1 MRRVI
6 LFAVLLTAFVNV
18 ATASS
23 IDTVYISTMSTTH
36 IRFSSELKYVDL
48 SNKVLSARIV
58 EGSKDIVAVKAKEAF
73 EFTTTMSC
81 LEADGG
87 LHTFIVAYDE
97 RPKVLI
103 VDMRR
108 SPVRP
113 GMTGLTKTGMTD
125 MTKPRVTDLVQ
136 EDLDEKVG
144 VLDTLEREIYHIGD
158 VAYDI
163 KVLCENVI
171 IQDDVTY
178 IVLNVENGSAVSYS
192 MSSPRFVI
200 ESKRK
205 TKRGLVYE
213 KQLFPKRTSGECT
226 VAPGTMS
233 RLVFSFDKVMLVK
246 GQVFRIYL
254 YEDDGPRNFVLS
266 FGVRD
271 LARR

>member
-6 LFAVLLTAFVNV
+6 LLTVLLTAFVRV
-18 ATASS
+18 AMASTV
-23 IDTVYISTMSTTH
+23 DTVYISTMSTTH

-58 EGSKDIVAVKAKEAF
+58 EGSNDIVAVKAKDTF
-73 EFTTTMSC
+73 DFTTTMSC
-81 LEADGG
+81 LEADGR

-108 SPVRP
+108 SPVKP
-113 GMTGLTKTGMTD
+113 GMRDKIKLEMAN
-125 MTKPRVTDLVQ
+125 MVRWIS
-136 EDLDEKVG
+136 DENVG
-144 VLDTLEREIYHIGD
+144 AIDTLEREIYHIGD

-163 KVLCENVI
+163 RVLCENVI
-171 IQDDVTY
+171 IKDDVTY
-178 IVLNVENGSAVSYS
+178 IVLSIENGSAVSYS

-200 ESKRK
+200 ENKRK

-213 KQLFPKRTSGECT
+213 KQLFPKRTSGET
-226 VAPGTMS
+226 VTAPGTVS
-233 RLVFSFDKVMLVK
+233 RMVFSFDKVTLVK
-246 GQVFRIYL
+246 GQVFKIYL
-254 YEDDGPRNFVLS
+254 YEDGGPRNFVLS

-271 LARR
+271 VNDVELM

>member
-58 EGSKDIVAVKAKEAF
+58 EESKDIVAVKAKEAF

-81 LEADGG
+81 LEADGR

-97 RPKVLI
+97 SPEVLI

-113 GMTGLTKTGMTD
+113 EMTD
-125 MTKPRVTDLVQ
+125 MTKPRVTVLVQ

-144 VLDTLEREIYHIGD
+144 ILDSLEREIYHIGD

-163 KVLCENVI
+163 KILCENVI
-171 IQDDVTY
+171 IKDDVTY
-178 IVLNVENGSAVSYS
+178 IVLSIENSSAVSYS
-192 MSSPRFVI
+192 MSCPRFVI

-213 KQLFPKRTSGECT
+213 KQLFPKHTSGET
-226 VAPGTMS
+226 VTAPGTVS
-233 RLVFSFDKVMLVK
+233 RMEFSFDKVTLVK

-254 YEDDGPRNFVLS
+254 YEDGGPRNFVLS
-266 FGVRD
+266 FGVKD
-271 LARR
+271 LR

>member
-81 LEADGG
+81 LEADGR

-97 RPKVLI
+97 NPEVLI
-103 VDMRR
+103 MDMRR

-113 GMTGLTKTGMTD
+113 GMTDVTR
-125 MTKPRVTDLVQ
+125 PRVTDLVQ
-136 EDLDEKVG
+136 ENLDEKVG
-144 VLDTLEREIYHIGD
+144 ILDSLEREIYHIGD

-171 IQDDVTY
+171 IKDDVTY
-178 IVLNVENGSAVSYS
+178 I
-192 MSSPRFVI
+192 F
-200 ESKRK
+200 
-205 TKRGLVYE
+205 
-213 KQLFPKRTSGECT
+213 FEC
-226 VAPGTMS
+226 
-233 RLVFSFDKVMLVK
+233 
-246 GQVFRIYL
+246 
-254 YEDDGPRNFVLS
+254 
-266 FGVRD
+266 
-271 LARR
+271 

>member
-6 LFAVLLTAFVNV
+6 LLAILLSAFVNV

-23 IDTVYISTMSTTH
+23 VDTVYISTMSTTH

-58 EGSKDIVAVKAKEAF
+58 ESGKDIVAVKAKEAF
-73 EFTTTMSC
+73 DFTTTMSC
-81 LEADGG
+81 LEADGR

-97 RPKVLI
+97 RPDVLI
-103 VDMRR
+103 VDMRG

-113 GMTGLTKTGMTD
+113 GMTDLI
-125 MTKPRVTDLVQ
+125 KPEVGNSVGWIP
-136 EDLDEKVG
+136 DENVG
-144 VLDTLEREIYHIGD
+144 AIDTLEREIYHIGD

-163 KVLCENVI
+163 KVFCENVI
-171 IQDDVTY
+171 IKDDVTY
-178 IVLNVENGSAVSYS
+178 IVLSIENGSAVSYS
-192 MSSPRFVI
+192 ISSPRFVI

-233 RLVFSFDKVMLVK
+233 RLVFSFDKVTLVK
-246 GQVFRIYL
+246 GQVFRVYL
-254 YEDDGPRNFVLS
+254 YEEGGPRDFVVS
-266 FGVRD
+266 FRVGD
-271 LARR
+271 MK

>member
-6 LFAVLLTAFVNV
+6 LLAILLIASVSV

-23 IDTVYISTMSTTH
+23 VDTVYISTMSTTH

-81 LEADGG
+81 LEADGR
-87 LHTFIVAYDE
+87 LHTFIVAYDASPE
-97 RPKVLI
+97 VLI

-108 SPVRP
+108 FPVRP
-113 GMTGLTKTGMTD
+113 GMTD
-125 MTKPRVTDLVQ
+125 MINPRVTDMIKP
-136 EDLDEKVG
+136 ERADLGRWTPDVTE

-163 KVLCENVI
+163 KILCENVI
-171 IQDDVTY
+171 IKDDVTY
-178 IVLNVENGSAVSYS
+178 IVLSIENSSAVSYS

-213 KQLFPKRTSGECT
+213 KQLFPKHTSGET
-226 VAPGTMS
+226 VTAPGTVS
-233 RLVFSFDKVMLVK
+233 RMEFSFDKVTLVK

-254 YEDDGPRNFVLS
+254 YEDGGPRNFVVS
-266 FGVRD
+266 FGEGD
-271 LARR
+271 MK

>member
-6 LFAVLLTAFVNV
+6 LLAVLLTVFVNV

-23 IDTVYISTMSTTH
+23 VDTVYISTMSTTH

-73 EFTTTMSC
+73 NFTTTMSC
-81 LEADGG
+81 LEADGR
-87 LHTFIVAYDE
+87 LHTFIVAYEE
-97 RPKVLI
+97 RPEVLI

-108 SPVRP
+108 SPVKP
-113 GMTGLTKTGMTD
+113 GMTNQI
-125 MTKPRVTDLVQ
+125 KPEMANMVGWIP
-136 EDLDEKVG
+136 DENVG
-144 VLDTLEREIYHIGD
+144 AIDTLEREIFHIGD

-163 KVLCENVI
+163 NVLCENVVI
-171 IQDDVTY
+171 KDDVTY
-178 IVLNVENGSAVSYS
+178 IVLSIENGSAVSYS
-192 MSSPRFVI
+192 ISSPRFVI
-200 ESKRK
+200 ENKRK

-213 KQLFPKRTSGECT
+213 KQLFPKRTSGECV
-226 VAPGTMS
+226 VAPGTVS
-233 RLVFSFDKVMLVK
+233 RLVFSFDKVTLVK

-254 YEDDGPRNFVLS
+254 YEDGGPRNFVLS

-271 LARR
+271 VK

>member
-6 LFAVLLTAFVNV
+6 LLAILLIAFVSV
-18 ATASS
+18 ATAFPV
-23 IDTVYISTMSTTH
+23 DTVYISTLSTTH

-103 VDMRR
+103 VDRRR
-108 SPVRP
+108 SPVKP
-113 GMTGLTKTGMTD
+113 GMTDLTKTGMTD
-125 MTKPRVTDLVQ
+125 MTKPETLDLSRWTPDVT
-136 EDLDEKVG
+136 E

-171 IQDDVTY
+171 IKDDVTY
-178 IVLNVENGSAVSYS
+178 IILSIENSSAVSYS
-192 MSSPRFVI
+192 MSTPRFVV

-271 LARR
+271 LR

>member
-81 LEADGG
+81 LEADGR

-97 RPKVLI
+97 SPEVLI

-113 GMTGLTKTGMTD
+113 GMTD
-125 MTKPRVTDLVQ
+125 ITKPRVTDLVQ

-144 VLDTLEREIYHIGD
+144 VSDTLEREIYHIGD
-158 VAYDI
+158 VVYDI

-171 IQDDVTY
+171 IKDEVTY
-178 IVLNVENGSAVSYS
+178 IVLSVENGSAVSYS
-192 MSSPRFVI
+192 MSNPRFVI

-213 KQLFPKRTSGECT
+213 KQLFPKHTSGESVT
-226 VAPGTMS
+226 APGTVS
-233 RLVFSFDKVMLVK
+233 RMVFSFDKVTLVK

-254 YEDDGPRNFVLS
+254 YEDGGPRNFVLS

-271 LARR
+271 LR

>member
-6 LFAVLLTAFVNV
+6 LLAILLIAFVRV
-18 ATASS
+18 AMAST

-58 EGSKDIVAVKAKEAF
+58 EGSNDIVAVKAKEAF
-73 EFTTTMSC
+73 NFTTTMSC
-81 LEADGG
+81 LEADGR

-97 RPKVLI
+97 RPEVLI

-108 SPVRP
+108 SPVKP
-113 GMTGLTKTGMTD
+113 GMTNQI
-125 MTKPRVTDLVQ
+125 KPEMANMVGWIP
-136 EDLDEKVG
+136 DENVG
-144 VLDTLEREIYHIGD
+144 AIDTLEREIFHIGD

-163 KVLCENVI
+163 KVLCENVVI
-171 IQDDVTY
+171 KDDVTN
-178 IVLNVENGSAVSYS
+178 IVLSIENGSAVSYS
-192 MSSPRFVI
+192 ISSPRFVI
-200 ESKRK
+200 ENKRK

-213 KQLFPKRTSGECT
+213 KQLFPKRTSGECV
-226 VAPGTMS
+226 VAPGTVS
-233 RLVFSFDKVMLVK
+233 RLVFSFDKVTLVK

-254 YEDDGPRNFVLS
+254 YEDGGPRNFVLS

-271 LARR
+271 VK

>member
-6 LFAVLLTAFVNV
+6 LLAVFLTAFVRV
-18 ATASS
+18 AMALTV
-23 IDTVYISTMSTTH
+23 DTVYISTMSTTH

-58 EGSKDIVAVKAKEAF
+58 EGSKDIVAVKAKDTF
-73 EFTTTMSC
+73 DFTTTMSC
-81 LEADGG
+81 LEADGR
-87 LHTFIVAYDE
+87 LHTFIMAYDE

-108 SPVRP
+108 SPV
-113 GMTGLTKTGMTD
+113 KQGMTD
-125 MTKPRVTDLVQ
+125 MIKPEMANMVGWIP
-136 EDLDEKVG
+136 DENVG
-144 VLDTLEREIYHIGD
+144 AIDTLEREIYHIGD

-171 IQDDVTY
+171 IKDDVTY
-178 IVLNVENGSAVSYS
+178 IVLSIENGSAVSYS
-192 MSSPRFVI
+192 MSTPRFVV

-213 KQLFPKRTSGECT
+213 KQLFPKRSSGECI
-226 VAPGTMS
+226 VAPETVS
-233 RLVFSFDKVMLVK
+233 RLVFSFDKVTLVK

-254 YEDDGPRNFVLS
+254 YEDGGPRNFVLS

-271 LARR
+271 LNRRKIQ